1 MFGFQVQG
9 TEITQKGLEKLMT
22 DNPDMRKHLT
32 EEIRKLLW
40 EARERLALNIKNM
53 YGGERES
60 WRAVRC
66 IVYQKVLGGNLN
78 ILNMKRG
85 TANWRMV
92 QKVRKVEQNPKMRGG
107 NRRNISLSTARRE
120 GYEGKA
126 RGFILRFQNEG
137 TKKRNIRVK
146 TSPTGENGDRGKI
159 AGAKFFEQYA
169 TQSLNVMAATL
180 NGMINEE
187 MKKMYEE
194 STKK

>member
-9 TEITQKGLEKLMT
+9 VEVTQKGLEKLMT
-22 DNPDMRKHLT
+22 DNPDMRKQLT
-32 EEIRKLLW
+32 EDIRKLLW

-60 WRAVRC
+60 WRAVRN
-66 IVYQKVLGGNLN
+66 IVFRKVLGGNLN
-78 ILNMKRG
+78 IMNMKRG

-146 TSPTGENGDRGKI
+146 TSPTGKNGNRGKI
-159 AGAKFFEQYA
+159 AGAKYFEQYA
-169 TQSLNVMAATL
+169 TQSLNVMAAAL